1 MVVVV
6 GTLGIRQPAVG
17 VSELPVPATHVR
29 QRGPVLCPHYRRSPR
44 HLTLHVPTLQ
54 ALATTLN
61 DWLEGAR
68 RLSEGDGGSAGRG
81 LRVAA
86 DVAAEGEDEDL
97 CMV

>member
-1 MVVVV
+1 M
-6 GTLGIRQPAVG
+6 I
-17 VSELPVPATHVR
+17 
-29 QRGPVLCPHYRRSPR
+29 
-44 HLTLHVPTLQ
+44 TLQ

-81 LRVAA
+81 LQ
-86 DVAAEGEDEDL
+86 VAAEGEDEDL